1 MQQLIKWFIFTLIFI
16 IPVIGQNKKKESKPL
31 TSKKTNKLEF
41 SNDQNTQDYLDMLE
55 TAFYRVRASYVDSIN
70 ESEII
75 KAGIKGMMKPLD
87 PYTRFLSGSSK
98 DRLDMLRT
106 GKYGGVGIQIGLR
119 RDTLTVLTPFEDSPA
134 YTEGIHSGDQIL
146 MIDSVKTKGMSLKD
160 ASKLIKGELGSVV
173 VLTIY
178 RPSARIKIPFEL
190 TRANIIIKHVP
201 YWGVDENGIGY
212 IRITKFSKNTAKDFG
227 TGLQELID
235 ENLKGLVIDLRGN
248 SGGLLNNSI
257 NILDKLTDR
266 GINLLNTRGRI
277 PKSNREMNSRRA
289 PKLSP
294 DIPIAV
300 LINRSSASASE
311 IVSGVIQDLDRGVIV
326 GEKSFGKGLV
336 QSMYNLNDTTTL
348 KVTTA
353 KYYTPSGRL
362 IQKEDYLNNGFLTD
376 GLDKKDSLFTTRGG
390 RTVKGGGGITPDVE
404 IKRTSLPP
412 YVQGLWKAGVF
423 LTFAAEYVPMNEI
436 ESPIIITDKIYRDF
450 EVFLK
455 EYEINYKLPGEKDL
469 NKLKTALRSQDDLKK
484 ITNTSIL
491 SKLMFWKKS
500 KSAILQLT
508 GKVDK
513 YYQNK
518 RNGQYWDPN
527 NIKWVKNGLL
537 REMSLVASGNRE
549 KIRVSL
555 IEDNV
560 YQEAVEILL
569 DMNRYYDIFE
579 PEPETVEIEPVTE

>member
-376 GLDKKDSLFTTRGG
+376 GLDKKDSLFITRGG

-412 YVQGLWKAGVF
+412 YVQGLWREGVF

-469 NKLKTALRSQDDLKK
+469 NKLKIALRSQDDLKK

-560 YQEAVEILL
+560 YQAAAEILL